1 MQIKY
6 TDLDK
11 WNKIK
16 LLVNSKSYL
25 QEQLAYIYNG
35 EKCFI
40 PKHTVFSLKAKVI
53 AMELQKIKE
62 DVLIF

>member
-1 MQIKY
+1 MIKA
-6 TDLDK
+6 
-11 WNKIK
+11 
-16 LLVNSKSYL
+16 LVNSKSYL

-53 AMELQKIKE
+53 AGGASKDKRRCVDLLIELR
-62 DVLIF
+62 L

>member
-1 MQIKY
+1 MIKA
-6 TDLDK
+6 
-11 WNKIK
+11 
-16 LLVNSKSYL
+16 LVNSKNYL

-53 AMELQKIKE
+53 AMELQKIK
-62 DVLIF
+62 